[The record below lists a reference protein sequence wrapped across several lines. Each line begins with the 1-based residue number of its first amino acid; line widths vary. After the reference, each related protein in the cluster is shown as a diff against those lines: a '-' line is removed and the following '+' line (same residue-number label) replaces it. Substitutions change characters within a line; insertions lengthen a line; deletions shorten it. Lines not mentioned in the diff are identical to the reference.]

1 MVVSKAQLVHLC
13 RYNCYRDRVTK
24 IVVCHS
30 RKGGVGKSTIAY
42 ELAWLLDAPL
52 VDLENDGGGVTRKW
66 GYRPEE
72 RTRSIL
78 LDALR
83 TGRTPKPL
91 KGHMKARLVPGHPD
105 LADFPPSENEM
116 AEALLKWGAEWD
128 TDWIVVDTH
137 PGAGPHT
144 HGALS
149 VANVV
154 IAPCPLRT
162 LDLDATEQLV
172 HEMPDYPVVIV
183 PNMVPRIPSAA
194 EINRLSRIVEGTPVQ
209 VGPLIPEVRAV
220 GTRKKRVAITAEPKP
235 AKALQP
241 VADAMEALAE
251 YVKEYVND

>member
-1 MVVSKAQLVHLC
+1 MPLERYCVS
-13 RYNCYRDRVTK
+13 VTN

-52 VDLENDGGGVTRKW
+52 VDLEHDGGGVTRKW

-83 TGRTPKPL
+83 NGRTPKPL
-91 KGHMKARLVPGHPD
+91 KGHMKARLVPGHPELYD
-105 LADFPPSENEM
+105 APPSEEEM
-116 AEALLKWGAEWD
+116 AEALLKWGAEWES
-128 TDWIVVDTH
+128 DWIVVDTH
-137 PGAGPHT
+137 PGASPHT

-154 IAPCPLRT
+154 VTPCPLRT
-162 LDLDATEQLV
+162 DDLNATEQLV

-183 PNMVPRIPSAA
+183 PNMVPRVPPAA
-194 EINRLSRIVEGTPVQ
+194 EITRLARIIEGTPVQ
-209 VGPLIPEVRAV
+209 VGPLVPAASAV

-241 VADAMEALAE
+241 VADGMIALAE
-251 YVKEYVND
+251 YVKEYVSE